1 MINPRY
7 CKNRTVLGYKQHDC
21 YLKQNKVWKKNLHLY
36 LQVYL
41 DHQGPQYPQWL
52 RLQIVK
58 SFLPVFLTIIIFCYS
73 CDGGVSSRLSRES
86 SQDILVEDIDRLST
100 TSAMS
105 ESSVS
110 HRLNDVQDVQDIARM
125 QEESE
130 FIVTGSEILTFRFC

>member
-1 MINPRY
+1 MF
-7 CKNRTVLGYKQHDC
+7 LF
-21 YLKQNKVWKKNLHLY
+21 LY
-36 LQVYL
+36 L
-41 DHQGPQYPQWL
+41 
-52 RLQIVK
+52 IT
-58 SFLPVFLTIIIFCYS
+58 FIFCFS
-73 CDGGVSSRLSRES
+73 CDGLVSNRLSRES

-130 FIVTGSEILTFRFC
+130 KKLCFL

>member
-1 MINPRY
+1 MSN
-7 CKNRTVLGYKQHDC
+7 
-21 YLKQNKVWKKNLHLY
+21 
-36 LQVYL
+36 
-41 DHQGPQYPQWL
+41 
-52 RLQIVK
+52 
-58 SFLPVFLTIIIFCYS
+58 
-73 CDGGVSSRLSRES
+73 RLSRES

-130 FIVTGSEILTFRFC
+130 YILTSNQVFIQLRENVSKL

>member
-1 MINPRY
+1 MSN
-7 CKNRTVLGYKQHDC
+7 
-21 YLKQNKVWKKNLHLY
+21 
-36 LQVYL
+36 
-41 DHQGPQYPQWL
+41 
-52 RLQIVK
+52 
-58 SFLPVFLTIIIFCYS
+58 
-73 CDGGVSSRLSRES
+73 RLSRES

-130 FIVTGSEILTFRFC
+130 YILTSNQVFIQLWENVSKL

>member
-1 MINPRY
+1 MVGSSNYI
-7 CKNRTVLGYKQHDC
+7 KVLYTHI
-21 YLKQNKVWKKNLHLY
+21 Y
-36 LQVYL
+36 
-41 DHQGPQYPQWL
+41 
-52 RLQIVK
+52 
-58 SFLPVFLTIIIFCYS
+58 LTIVISCFS
-73 CDGGVSSRLSRES
+73 CDGLVSNRLSRES

-130 FIVTGSEILTFRFC
+130 KILTNYLVMQRTFCPVLILERYENYKQSFVE